1 MFLTYETRKLLCLS
15 SVAVG
20 LLGLCSCA
28 TRNARGPQLPAGV
41 TMNREA
47 GRGGLLLLTCRMADG
62 EKLPLVLD
70 TGSPI
75 TVLDKSL
82 EPKLG
87 KCIDVGTLRNF
98 GATQEVGLYA
108 APQLY
113 LGRVPLRMAG
123 TNVVTFDRQKL
134 ADRSWFAFMGFLG
147 MDVLKNY
154 CLQLD
159 FAAGKIR
166 FLNSTEANKTNW
178 GRPFPLTD
186 CGDGC
191 PAVSENL
198 AGVKGLGS
206 VIDTGCDCSGWLHPE
221 ILQQWTNQASSGKV
235 HPPNGILG
243 GEIYRDLDLRRL
255 DAKSLS
261 TNDMHTALNGIGL
274 RLLSENLVTLD
285 FPNRVMY
292 LKRTSKWPLVD
303 KHEMAI
309 ARSMANSAV
318 KFLIR
323 LKRRNQL
330 PGLSKKA
337 HGQTTDFHFDH
348 YDSPYL
354 DSVTWY
360 LQKDGNPDIYHY
372 TVTRTSRHGSWKLKK
387 AWRTD
392 AHDNVLEEYPI
403 P

>member
-1 MFLTYETRKLLCLS
+1 MFLTYDTRKLLCLS

-28 TRNARGPQLPAGV
+28 TRNARGPQLPADV

-123 TNVVTFDRQKL
+123 T
-134 ADRSWFAFMGFLG
+134 
-147 MDVLKNY
+147 
-154 CLQLD
+154 
-159 FAAGKIR
+159 
-166 FLNSTEANKTNW
+166 
-178 GRPFPLTD
+178 
-186 CGDGC
+186 
-191 PAVSENL
+191 
-198 AGVKGLGS
+198 
-206 VIDTGCDCSGWLHPE
+206 
-221 ILQQWTNQASSGKV
+221 
-235 HPPNGILG
+235 
-243 GEIYRDLDLRRL
+243 
-255 DAKSLS
+255 
-261 TNDMHTALNGIGL
+261 
-274 RLLSENLVTLD
+274 
-285 FPNRVMY
+285 
-292 LKRTSKWPLVD
+292 
-303 KHEMAI
+303 
-309 ARSMANSAV
+309 ANSAV
-318 KFLIR
+318 EILIR

-330 PGLSKKA
+330 PGLSEKV

-372 TVTRTSRHGSWKLKK
+372 TVTRASRHGSWKLKK

-403 P
+403 VIQMAD